1 MTTQNIKDLTAA
13 IKANK
18 NAVAV
23 LKEEQRVLAQKMQ
36 AMDTKLLNSVLSL
49 FMFKNNITG
58 KGKYSI
64 KLDAAVVF
72 TIKGVSDDLKVAADL
87 AIKAAKYVLAGM
99 DTGNSIN
106 DVVHHLHIVEGRKIV
121 AKLRDLGNEALL
133 EVPVSKKATRT
144 APAFYAVPA
153 KAPKAKA

>member
-153 KAPKAKA
+153 KAPKAN

>member
-1 MTTQNIKDLTAA
+1 MTTQNIEDLTA
-13 IKANK
+13 IVEANK

-36 AMDTKLLNSVLSL
+36 AMDTKLLNAVLSL

-64 KLDAAVVF
+64 KLDAAVSF
-72 TIKGVSDDLKVAADL
+72 TIKGVSDDLKVAAAL
-87 AIKAAKYVLAGM
+87 AIKAAEYVLDEM

-106 DVVHHLHIVEGRKIV
+106 DVVHGLHIVEGRKIV
-121 AKLRDLGNEALL
+121 AK
-133 EVPVSKKATRT
+133 VSKKATRT
-144 APAFYAVPA
+144 APAFYTVPA
-153 KAPKAKA
+153 KAPEAKS

>member
-87 AIKAAKYVLAGM
+87 AIKAAKYVLAEM

-106 DVVHHLHIVEGRKIV
+106 DVVHRLHIVEGRKIV

-153 KAPKAKA
+153 KAPKAN

>member
-87 AIKAAKYVLAGM
+87 AIKAAKYVLAEM

-106 DVVHHLHIVEGRKIV
+106 DVVHRLHIVEGRKIV